1 MRDAVQCPEDTWTVD
16 LFVRWVHVL
25 AAVVWLGGMLFIA
38 LVLVPV
44 ARGIQDPALRSHLIG
59 QAGRRFRTVGWVA
72 LGLLLVTGVASL
84 SSRPWLLRFRLLH
97 AKLALVLVA
106 LILSVVHDFIL
117 GPRVTRL
124 PPKADG
130 SRRLVSVLARV
141 NVLVVLTIVLLG
153 LALSG

>member
-1 MRDAVQCPEDTWTVD
+1 MD

-44 ARGIQDPALRSHLIG
+44 ARGIQDPTLRAHLIG

-72 LGLLLVTGVASL
+72 LGFLLATGVANL
-84 SSRPWLLRFRLLH
+84 AFRPGFLRFPVLH
-97 AKLALVLVA
+97 AKLALVLVV

-124 PPKADG
+124 SSEADG
-130 SRRLVSVLARV
+130 ARRLVSMLARV
-141 NVLVVLTIVLLG
+141 NVLVVLAIVLLG
-153 LALSG
+153 LALSR